1 MGAEPP
7 LGGALTGQG
16 RAFSAQRLDP
26 AAKTCPLAPAVE
38 PPMRESRWGGRL
50 EERRGRTVAE
60 ETATQNEQVADLG
73 AAEPFVGWGDT
84 AVAVAESPVPAGS
97 QGTWYV
103 AGKPELIKALKEA
116 GRELGVEVVALD
128 GPPDFELPRRSVVLV
143 EMPDAQG
150 EAVLA
155 KAKRSG
161 ALGIAILDEPTIE
174 WFTRV
179 IRAGAR
185 DVLAGRP
192 DAARIRERASR
203 WSR

>member
-1 MGAEPP
+1 M
-7 LGGALTGQG
+7 
-16 RAFSAQRLDP
+16 
-26 AAKTCPLAPAVE
+26 
-38 PPMRESRWGGRL
+38 
-50 EERRGRTVAE
+50 AE
-60 ETATQNEQVADLG
+60 ETATQDEQVADLG

-84 AVAVAESPVPAGS
+84 GSAAAESAAVGAN

-103 AGKPELIKALKEA
+103 AGKPELLKALREA
-116 GRELGVEVVALD
+116 GRELGVEVVPLD
-128 GPPDFELPRRSVVLV
+128 GPPDFELPRQSVVLV
-143 EMPDAQG
+143 EVPDARG

-179 IRAGAR
+179 LRAGAR

-192 DAARIRERASR
+192 DAARLRARASR
-203 WSR
+203 WAR